1 MRVHG
6 EDRDRARG
14 GRRDRHRGAD
24 RREHRAGRES
34 RRASRS
40 ATSSSRSSTAPATRS
55 SSSEIREAGAR
66 VRLIT
71 DGDVAGAIAAGR
83 SSLGVDLLYGIGGTP
98 EGITAACA
106 LKCLGGAIQGKLWPR
121 NDEER
126 SRAVEAGY
134 DLDRVLATDDMVS
147 GNDVFFAATGVTDGY
162 LLDGVRT
169 TRDGAITE
177 SLVMR
182 SRSGTIR
189 TIRSEHRWEKL
200 EKIAQVDY
208 HPKKG

>member
-1 MRVHG
+1 MEKIATGPEAAEVIDIEAPIADNIAKVAKAKG
-6 EDRDRARG
+6 IEVGDVIVTILDRP
-14 GRRDRHRGAD
+14 RHEGFVR
-24 RREHRAGRES
+24 
-34 RRASRS
+34 
-40 ATSSSRSSTAPATRS
+40 
-55 SSSEIREAGAR
+55 EIREAGAR

-106 LKCLGGAIQGKLWPR
+106 LKCMGGAIHGKLWPR
-121 NDEER
+121 NDDER
-126 SRAVEAGY
+126 TRAIDAGY
-134 DLDRVLATDDMVS
+134 DLTRVLTTNDLVS
-147 GNDVFFAATGVTDGY
+147 GNDVFFSTTGITDGY

-169 TRDGAITE
+169 TREGAITE
-177 SLVMR
+177 TLVMR

-200 EKIAQVDY
+200 EKFTQVDY
-208 HPKKG
+208 RPGH